1 MPCIT
6 SVIVIQALCHLG
18 LSYPDVLQSVIDKVT
33 IKGEILQSSSSKV
46 LQYNIT
52 LLAILAKRTKNRTM
66 FIQVKQKNYQEKKS
80 FIGFYLGYCSENE
93 CTL

>member
-1 MPCIT
+1 MF
-6 SVIVIQALCHLG
+6 IQALCHMG

-33 IKGEILQSSSSKV
+33 IKGEILQSGSSKV

-66 FIQVKQKNYQEKKS
+66 FLQVKGLQNRRRSARFAFRIFYQK
-80 FIGFYLGYCSENE
+80 
-93 CTL
+93 